1 MELEEERKARHDLEQ
16 RIFEQEKK
24 IESLMNHSM
33 SLHVSSAS
41 IQVMVLKWSLVVY
54 VGILL
59 VEC

>member
-24 IESLMNHSM
+24 LENLMNRSM
-33 SLHVSSAS
+33 SLQISSS
-41 IQVMVLKWSLVVY
+41 STQVMVLKWSFVVY

-59 VEC
+59 VEW